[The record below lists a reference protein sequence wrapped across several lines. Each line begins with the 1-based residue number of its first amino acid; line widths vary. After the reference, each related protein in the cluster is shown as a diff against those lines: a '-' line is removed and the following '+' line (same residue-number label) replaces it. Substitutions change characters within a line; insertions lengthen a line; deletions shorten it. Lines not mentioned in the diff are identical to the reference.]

1 MPFLFLCDTISG
13 YFKQVFKNCT
23 ALERMSKMAKIG
35 FIGMGNMGYAMLNGI
50 LKSCNASDIIFTDI
64 SRETLTRVTEETG
77 VAYAESNAECT
88 NNSKYLILAI
98 KPQFYDQVLKNIQYT
113 VTSEHVVISIAPGI
127 TIDDVKAKLGKDIRV
142 VRAMPN
148 TPALLGC
155 GMTGISYES
164 QEFKLEEKEMI
175 HTIFSSF
182 GKFEKVDEKLMNA
195 VVCASG
201 SSPAYVYMFIE
212 ALADSVVKYGMPRE
226 QAYEFAAQAVKGSAE
241 MVLQTKEHPGVLKD
255 KVCSPAGTTIAAV
268 AALEEFGF
276 RNAVIKATDKCY
288 EKAAGLR

>member
-1 MPFLFLCDTISG
+1 
-13 YFKQVFKNCT
+13 
-23 ALERMSKMAKIG
+23 MAKIG
-35 FIGMGNMGYAMLNGI
+35 FIGMGNMGYAMLKGV
-50 LKSCNASDIIFTDI
+50 LPTCNTSDLIFTDVNK
-64 SRETLTRVTEETG
+64 ETLTRVKEETQ
-77 VAYAESNAECT
+77 VEYAQSNAECA
-88 NNSKYLILAI
+88 NNAKYVVLAV

-113 VTSEHVVISIAPGI
+113 VTPEHVVISIAPGI
-127 TIDDVKAKLGKDIRV
+127 TIDDVKEKLGKDIRV

-164 QEFKLEEKEMI
+164 QDFSFEEREMI
-175 HTIFSSF
+175 QTIFSSF
-182 GKFEKVDEKLMNA
+182 GQFQKVDEKIMNA

-226 QAYEFAAQAVKGSAE
+226 QAYEFVAQTVKGSAE

-255 KVCSPAGTTIAAV
+255 KVCSPAGTTIAGV

-276 RNAVIKATDKCY
+276 RNAIIKATDKCHK
-288 EKAAGLR
+288 KAAGFR